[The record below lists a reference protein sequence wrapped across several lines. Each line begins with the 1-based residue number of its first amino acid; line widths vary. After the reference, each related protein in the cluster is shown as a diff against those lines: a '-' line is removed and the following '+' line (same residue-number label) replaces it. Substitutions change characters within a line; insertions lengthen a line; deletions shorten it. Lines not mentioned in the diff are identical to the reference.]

1 MNCADMF
8 GATALIY
15 SSRARQEA
23 GVSLVK
29 LLLERKDLDL
39 DGKDCD
45 GKTAEEHAVELEHTA
60 VVQLIRQE
68 RARRMGG
75 VWSRTDTAQETE
87 DEEDE
92 VNEEEEDEDE
102 DSNHLERERE
112 SEEPGISDDPE
123 QYNCDEDDFL
133 QSQLIQNLRERL
145 THEVCLKERREGKY
159 YSDLS
164 RLKTEKD
171 NSEKVL
177 IEKLREI
184 ENNFQT
190 SKKLIEES
198 FCIDNKRSQ
207 SMIEKLEKAIS
218 NIDMNKIL
226 NATTTCS
233 ELECPICLEAWG

>member
-1 MNCADMF
+1 
-8 GATALIY
+8 
-15 SSRARQEA
+15 
-23 GVSLVK
+23 
-29 LLLERKDLDL
+29 
-39 DGKDCD
+39 
-45 GKTAEEHAVELEHTA
+45 
-60 VVQLIRQE
+60 
-68 RARRMGG
+68 MGG

-92 VNEEEEDEDE
+92 VNEDEEDEVNEDEEDEDE
-102 DSNHLERERE
+102 DSNHLEREKE

-145 THEVCLKERREGKY
+145 AHEVCLKERREGKY

-164 RLKTEKD
+164 RLKTEKE

-177 IEKLREI
+177 AEKLREV
-184 ENNFQT
+184 ESNFQT
-190 SKKLIEES
+190 SRTFLEECFS
-198 FCIDNKRSQ
+198 MDNKRSQ

-226 NATTTCS
+226 NATTTTCS
-233 ELECPICLEAWG
+233 ELECPICLEAWGQPIFLQDI